1 MVVTGGMN
9 EWSLAVL
16 IPAWRSSG
24 LGRTQGEVRTGL
36 QKDVIIAITSG
47 SEPGSY
53 SCPVSALH
61 LLFTMACVLSLKSHE
76 QRKKLFFFLFC
87 FLHFAW
93 LDEMLDWFLLNAEWG
108 QCLSCADMGIMCSLS
123 ALTLSPQTMF
133 AHWNLRYQLSASGS
147 VSPSSPSVICRAT
160 IPKPLH
166 LPGVIGQTEGRNVSF
181 CFPCHHVLLQRSYF
195 LCSRCAEGV
204 WVLRDADSPVGFVQ
218 THLSSSRLLLGLSN
232 SYQNQ

>member
-1 MVVTGGMN
+1 MSDLLLCLSLPEGLLGWAGLRVKSGLVYRRT
-9 EWSLAVL
+9 WSLPSHLEVSLEATVAL
-16 IPAWRSSG
+16 CLLSICCSPWHVCSAWK
-24 LGRTQGEVRTGL
+24 V
-36 QKDVIIAITSG
+36 K
-47 SEPGSY
+47 
-53 SCPVSALH
+53 
-61 LLFTMACVLSLKSHE
+61 KKK
-76 QRKKLFFFLFC
+76 KKLFFFLFC

-108 QCLSCADMGIMCSLS
+108 QCLSCADMGVMCSLS

-147 VSPSSPSVICRAT
+147 VSPSSPSVICCAT

>member
-76 QRKKLFFFLFC
+76 QRKKLVFFLFC

-108 QCLSCADMGIMCSLS
+108 QCLSCADMGVVLPFCSDTLPTDHVCPLKFEISTVCIWFCISILSLCNLLCDHTQASAPAWGDWTDRRQECVFLLSLS
-123 ALTLSPQTMF
+123 SCALTEKLLSM
-133 AHWNLRYQLSASGS
+133 L
-147 VSPSSPSVICRAT
+147 
-160 IPKPLH
+160 PL
-166 LPGVIGQTEGRNVSF
+166 
-181 CFPCHHVLLQRSYF
+181 CW
-195 LCSRCAEGV
+195 RC
-204 WVLRDADSPVGFVQ
+204 
-218 THLSSSRLLLGLSN
+218 LGA
-232 SYQNQ
+232 

>member
-76 QRKKLFFFLFC
+76 QRKKTVFFSLLFPAFC
-87 FLHFAW
+87 LTWWDVGLVSAKCWVRSVLVLCWHGCRAP
-93 LDEMLDWFLLNAEWG
+93 FLLWHSPHRP
-108 QCLSCADMGIMCSLS
+108 CLPTEIWDINC
-123 ALTLSPQTMF
+123 
-133 AHWNLRYQLSASGS
+133 
-147 VSPSSPSVICRAT
+147 
-160 IPKPLH
+160 LH
-166 LPGVIGQTEGRNVSF
+166 L
-181 CFPCHHVLLQRSYF
+181 VLYLHP
-195 LCSRCAEGV
+195 LP
-204 WVLRDADSPVGFVQ
+204 L
-218 THLSSSRLLLGLSN
+218 
-232 SYQNQ
+232 